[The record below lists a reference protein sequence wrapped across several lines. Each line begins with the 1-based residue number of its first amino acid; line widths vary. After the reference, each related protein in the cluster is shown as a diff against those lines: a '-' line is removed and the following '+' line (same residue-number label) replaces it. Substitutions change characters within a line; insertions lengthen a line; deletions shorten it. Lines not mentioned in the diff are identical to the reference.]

1 MTSNKSGL
9 KRKLKVSAVDIQI
22 KRLGLKV
29 FHSKVFSSDTSV
41 LIKKFF
47 CVIIYDQPPLPP
59 LTYGPHDNQRG
70 IYFLENH
77 FPIPSKK
84 GFRFELKGCLLSVQT
99 ISLYFRRK
107 IILWWKKLSKRKN
120 PLIWEEV
127 SFRSEGLAREC
138 PDFSATTTHPPKFV
152 NHSPGGGRGLFFEIY
167 TSGFSVNLD
176 ILRIRENL

>member
-9 KRKLKVSAVDIQI
+9 KRKLKVSTVDIQI

-47 CVIIYDQPPLPP
+47 CVIIYDQPPLPLS
-59 LTYGPHDNQRG
+59 LTALMITRG
-70 IYFLENH
+70 IYFLENY
-77 FPIPSKK
+77 FPILLKK

-99 ISLYFRRK
+99 RSLYFGRK
-107 IILWWKKLSKRKN
+107 IILWGKKLSKRKN

-176 ILRIRENL
+176 ILRIHENL